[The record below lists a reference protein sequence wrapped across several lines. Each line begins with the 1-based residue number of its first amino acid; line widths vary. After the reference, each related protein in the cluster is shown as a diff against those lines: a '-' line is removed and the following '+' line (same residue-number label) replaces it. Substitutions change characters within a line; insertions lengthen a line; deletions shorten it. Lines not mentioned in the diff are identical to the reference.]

1 MVHSGASDL
10 LQRISNND
18 KSPQDVTILGAFK
31 LRIFRS
37 PRAILLLAIIFSLQ
51 KVVKVAMN
59 QLTDHIILLLAALLL
74 IGVLSTKF
82 SNRFGM
88 PALVLFIA
96 AGMILSHFIY
106 FNNASFAQI
115 AGIFALIVIL
125 FEGGMQTRLKD
136 IRPVILPALS
146 LSTVGVLCTT
156 GIVGLFAKLILDVP
170 WAESLLF
177 GAIVG
182 STDAA
187 AVFSVLG
194 GKNIDTRITSTLE
207 AESGSND
214 PMAVFLTVSLMEWIL
229 QPDMNLWSLLFSFI
243 WEMGI
248 GLLLGWV
255 LAKLAVYLI
264 NKINLESSGL
274 YPVMAIGFA
283 VLTYGLAAQI
293 HGSGLLA
300 VYVLGLVMG
309 NSDLMYHR
317 TISNFNHSF
326 AWLMQITMFILLGL
340 LVFPQELVNIAWQ
353 GLILSFILMVVARPI
368 GVYLSLLFAKFSF
381 REKTLISWAGLR
393 GAVPIVLATYPL
405 IAGLPQGRLF
415 FNVVFFVV
423 LTSAVI
429 QGTTISPLASRLRL
443 VGKDRPAPSLMELV
457 ALGKT
462 NSEFN
467 HIRVEEYMPIANRQI
482 AELGLPNDI
491 LFTAIIRTNQIVAPH
506 GDTVIKPGDVVYTL
520 SPKAKR
526 EEMQGL
532 ICGNWDITKDKE
544 TPY

>member
-1 MVHSGASDL
+1 MTH
-10 LQRISNND
+10 
-18 KSPQDVTILGAFK
+18 
-31 LRIFRS
+31 
-37 PRAILLLAIIFSLQ
+37 LAD
-51 KVVKVAMN
+51 N
-59 QLTDHIILLLAALLL
+59 IILLLAALLL

-82 SNRFGM
+82 SARFGM

-96 AGMILSHFIY
+96 AGMVLSHFVY
-106 FNNASFAQI
+106 FNNASLTQI

-125 FEGGMQTRLKD
+125 FEGGMQTHMKD

-146 LSTVGVLCTT
+146 LSTIGVLLTT
-156 GIVGLFAKLILDVP
+156 GIVGVFAKLILDVP

-194 GKNIDTRITSTLE
+194 GKNIDKRLTSTLE

-214 PMAVFLTVSLMEWIL
+214 PMAVFLTVSLIEWI
-229 QPDMNLWSLLFSFI
+229 QHPNTALWSLIASFV

-248 GLLLGWV
+248 GLLLGLV
-255 LAKLAVYLI
+255 LGKLAVYLI
-264 NKINLESSGL
+264 NKINLDSSGL

-283 VLTYGLAAQI
+283 VLTYGLAAQT
-293 HGSGLLA
+293 HSSGLLA

-309 NSDLMYHR
+309 NSELTYHR
-317 TISNFNHSF
+317 TIMNFNHGF
-326 AWLMQITMFILLGL
+326 AWMMQIAMFILLGL
-340 LVFPQELVNIAWQ
+340 LVFPQELANIAWE
-353 GLILSFILMVVARPI
+353 GLLLSVILMVVARPA
-368 GVYLSLLFAKFSF
+368 GVYISLFFAKFSF

-405 IAGLPQGRLF
+405 LAGLDQGRLF

-429 QGTTISPLASRLRL
+429 QGTTISPLASRLKL
-443 VGKDRPAPSLMELV
+443 VGKEGPALSLMELV

-467 HIRVEEYMPIANRQI
+467 HIRIEEHMPIAGKQI
-482 AELGLPNDI
+482 SSLNLPDDI
-491 LFTAIIRTNQIVAPH
+491 LFTAIIRNNHIVAPH
-506 GDTVIKPGDVVYTL
+506 GSTVITPGDILYVL
-520 SPKAKR
+520 CPKTKR
-526 EEMQGL
+526 EETQALFRNEPGRAAQSQSL
-532 ICGNWDITKDKE
+532 G
-544 TPY
+544 

>member
-1 MVHSGASDL
+1 M
-10 LQRISNND
+10 
-18 KSPQDVTILGAFK
+18 SPLADNV
-31 LRIFRS
+31 
-37 PRAILLLAIIFSLQ
+37 ILLSA
-51 KVVKVAMN
+51 V
-59 QLTDHIILLLAALLL
+59 LLL

-82 SNRFGM
+82 STKFGM
-88 PALVLFIA
+88 PSLVLFIA

-106 FNNASFAQI
+106 FNNASLTQI
-115 AGIFALIVIL
+115 AGIFALIIIL
-125 FEGGMQTRLKD
+125 FEGGMQTSMRD
-136 IRPVILPALS
+136 IRPVIVPALS
-146 LSTVGVLCTT
+146 LSTIGVLLTT

-194 GKNIDTRITSTLE
+194 GKNIDKRITSTLE

-214 PMAVFLTVSLMEWIL
+214 PMAVFLTVSLIEWIL
-229 QPDMNLWSLLFSFI
+229 QPDMALWSLIFSFI

-248 GLLLGWV
+248 GLVLGFV
-255 LAKLAVYLI
+255 LAKLAVFLI

-283 VLTYGLAAQI
+283 VLTYGVAAQI
-293 HGSGLLA
+293 HSSGLLA

-309 NSDLMYHR
+309 NSKLIYHR
-317 TISNFNHSF
+317 TIMSFNHGF
-326 AWLMQITMFILLGL
+326 AWMMQIAMFILLGL

-353 GLILSFILMVVARPI
+353 GLLLSFILMVVARPI

-405 IAGLPQGRLF
+405 LAGLPQGRLF

-429 QGTTISPLASRLRL
+429 QGTTISPLASRLKL
-443 VGKDRPAPSLMELV
+443 VGKHSPALSLMELV

-462 NSEFN
+462 DSEIN
-467 HIRVEEYMPIANRQI
+467 HIRIDEYMPIAKRQI
-482 AELGLPNDI
+482 SDLELPTDI
-491 LFTAIIRTNQIVAPH
+491 LFTAIIRNNQIVAPH
-506 GDTVIKPGDVVYTL
+506 GNTVIEPGDTLYVL
-520 SPKAKR
+520 SPKSKS
-526 EEMQGL
+526 EMMQAL
-532 ICGNWDITKDKE
+532 FRTQ
-544 TPY
+544 

>member
-1 MVHSGASDL
+1 MSHLADNV
-10 LQRISNND
+10 
-18 KSPQDVTILGAFK
+18 
-31 LRIFRS
+31 
-37 PRAILLLAIIFSLQ
+37 ILLLA
-51 KVVKVAMN
+51 V
-59 QLTDHIILLLAALLL
+59 LLL

-96 AGMILSHFIY
+96 AGMVLSHFIY
-106 FNNASFAQI
+106 FNNASFTQI

-125 FEGGMQTRLKD
+125 FEGGMQTSMKD
-136 IRPVILPALS
+136 IRPIILPALS
-146 LSTVGVLCTT
+146 LSTIGVLITT

-194 GKNIDTRITSTLE
+194 GKNIDKRLTSTLE

-214 PMAVFLTVSLMEWIL
+214 PMAVFLTVSLLEWIL
-229 QPDMNLWSLLFSFI
+229 HPDMALWRLIFSFI

-255 LAKLAVYLI
+255 LAKLAVWLI

-274 YPVMAIGFA
+274 YPVLAVGFA
-283 VLTYGLAAQI
+283 VLTYGVAAQL
-293 HGSGLLA
+293 HSSGLLA

-309 NSDLMYHR
+309 NSELMYNR
-317 TISNFNHSF
+317 TIMNFNHGF
-326 AWLMQITMFILLGL
+326 AWMMQIAMFIILGL

-353 GLILSFILMVVARPI
+353 GLLLSLILMVVARPI
-368 GVYLSLLFAKFSF
+368 GVYISLLFAKYSF

-405 IAGLPQGRLF
+405 LAGLPQGRLF

-429 QGTTISPLASRLRL
+429 QGTTISPLASRLKL
-443 VGKDRPAPSLMELV
+443 VGKDRPVLSLMELV

-467 HIRVEEYMPIANRQI
+467 HIRIEERMVIANRQI
-482 AELGLPNDI
+482 ASLELPNDI
-491 LFTAIIRTNQIVAPH
+491 LFTAIIRNDQVVAPH
-506 GDTVIKPGDVVYTL
+506 GNTVIEPGDILYVL
-520 SPKAKR
+520 SPKKKR
-526 EEMQGL
+526 EELHALFKGASSIVLQ
-532 ICGNWDITKDKE
+532 K
-544 TPY
+544 